1 MKESLAVPV
10 ETSPRQGSA
19 WSTRIQKIAAFA
31 SEQCRSRDT
40 VHSAIC
46 TITGSPEQLV
56 INLACTA
63 KSEDQVS
70 ELMQYVNDTLLP
82 QMETALGVR
91 FEVKNLQFAVAGK
104 ESLLAAP
111 EHAPEAELPAPA
123 NQRDIAQSDIGGPGL
138 WLRAEPD
145 HDPRQA
151 DALAAILAME
161 LLA

>member
-1 MKESLAVPV
+1 MKKSLAVPV
-10 ETSPRQGSA
+10 ETSPQQSNA
-19 WSTRIQKIAAFA
+19 WSTRIQKIATFA
-31 SEQCRSRDT
+31 SEQCQSLDT

-104 ESLLAAP
+104 ESLLTAP
-111 EHAPEAELPAPA
+111 EHAPEAELPAHWLDQPFAAPKQTPTPGLGLEPA
-123 NQRDIAQSDIGGPGL
+123 SSGSQSDAP
-138 WLRAEPD
+138 
-145 HDPRQA
+145 HA
-151 DALAAILAME
+151 DLSMA
-161 LLA
+161 

>member
-10 ETSPRQGSA
+10 ESSPQQGSV

-31 SEQCRSRDT
+31 SEQCQSRDA

-63 KSEDQVS
+63 KSESQVS
-70 ELMQYVNDTLLP
+70 GLMQHVNDTLLP
-82 QMETALGVR
+82 QMEKALGVR

-104 ESLLAAP
+104 EGLLAAP
-111 EHAPEAELPAPA
+111 EHAPEAELPAHWLDQPFAAPA
-123 NQRDIAQSDIGGPGL
+123 QTPTPGLGLEPTSSGSQSD
-138 WLRAEPD
+138 AS
-145 HDPRQA
+145 HA
-151 DALAAILAME
+151 DLSMA
-161 LLA
+161 

>member
-1 MKESLAVPV
+1 MKKSLAVPV
-10 ETSPRQGSA
+10 ETSPQQGNA
-19 WSTRIQKIAAFA
+19 WSTRIQKIATFA
-31 SEQCRSRDT
+31 SEQCQSRDT

-111 EHAPEAELPAPA
+111 EHAPEAELPAHWLDQPFAAPKQTPTPGLGLEPA
-123 NQRDIAQSDIGGPGL
+123 SSGSQSDASP
-138 WLRAEPD
+138 
-145 HDPRQA
+145 A
-151 DALAAILAME
+151 DLSMA
-161 LLA
+161 

>member
-1 MKESLAVPV
+1 MKKSLAVPV
-10 ETSPRQGSA
+10 ETSPQQGNA
-19 WSTRIQKIAAFA
+19 WSTRIQKIATFA
-31 SEQCRSRDT
+31 SEQCQSRDT

-111 EHAPEAELPAPA
+111 EHAPEAELPAHWLDQPFAAPKQTPTPGSGLEPA
-123 NQRDIAQSDIGGPGL
+123 RSGSQSDASP
-138 WLRAEPD
+138 
-145 HDPRQA
+145 A
-151 DALAAILAME
+151 DLSMA
-161 LLA
+161 

>member
-10 ETSPRQGSA
+10 ETSPQQGSA
-19 WSTRIQKIAAFA
+19 WSTRIQKIATFA
-31 SEQCRSRDT
+31 SEQCQSRDT

-70 ELMQYVNDTLLP
+70 ELMQHVNDTLLP

-111 EHAPEAELPAPA
+111 EHAPEAELPAHWLDQPFA
-123 NQRDIAQSDIGGPGL
+123 APKQTPTPGLGLEPTSSGSQSD
-138 WLRAEPD
+138 AS
-145 HDPRQA
+145 HA
-151 DALAAILAME
+151 DLSMA
-161 LLA
+161 